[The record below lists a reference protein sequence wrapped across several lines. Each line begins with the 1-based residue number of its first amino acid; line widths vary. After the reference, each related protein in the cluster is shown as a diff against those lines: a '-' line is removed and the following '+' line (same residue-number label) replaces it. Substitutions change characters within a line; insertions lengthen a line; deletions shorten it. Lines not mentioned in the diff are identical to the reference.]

1 MKNTKLHAAI
11 FLFCIVYLLTSIFSV
26 KAFSQQVDPRASSI
40 ADSVMMAMG
49 GKQNWDNAH
58 YLKWNFFGKRI
69 LWWDKW
75 TGNVRIEIPAK
86 KLIILTNINTK
97 KGHVYRFGNELTQS
111 DSVNYF
117 MDRGYK
123 IWANDSYWLIMPFK
137 LKDPGVNMK
146 YLGAEKDSLGK
157 DCYLLELTFNNVGVT
172 PENKYHVY
180 VDRKTYLVT
189 EFDYYEKATDEKPGF
204 RDPWLDY
211 QHYGK
216 ILISGDR
223 GEGKMTDIAVLD
235 EVPAGLFEKP

>member
-1 MKNTKLHAAI
+1 MKNFSRFTSHLSL
-11 FLFCIVYLLTSIFSV
+11 FLLSIFSFS
-26 KAFSQQVDPRASSI
+26 AFCQQVDPRASSI
-40 ADSVMMAMG
+40 ADSVMIAMG

-58 YLKWNFFGKRI
+58 YLHWNYFGRRI

-75 TGNVRIEIPAK
+75 TGNVRIEIPTK

-97 KGHVYRFGNELTQS
+97 KGHAYRFGNELTQP

-189 EFDYYEKATDEKPGF
+189 EFDFYEKATDEKPEF
-204 RDPWLDY
+204 RDPWQDY
-211 QHYGK
+211 QRYGK
-216 ILISGDR
+216 ILIAGDR
-223 GEGKMTDIAVLD
+223 GADGKITEIAVLD
-235 EVPAGLFEKP
+235 EMPAELFE